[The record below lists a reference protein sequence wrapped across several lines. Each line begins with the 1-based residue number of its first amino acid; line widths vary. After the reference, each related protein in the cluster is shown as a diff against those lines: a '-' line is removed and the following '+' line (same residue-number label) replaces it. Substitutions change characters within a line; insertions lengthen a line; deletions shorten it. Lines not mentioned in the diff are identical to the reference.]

1 MPGMRSSMVM
11 MAVSALPFGLG
22 MMVPVNAEQLPTNN
36 ARKVLGSTCVSC
48 HGKTNPAGNI
58 DLSSDSGIQ
67 VAVTSGRLERVLKA
81 GSMPPN
87 KRLAKQD
94 ESALRTLLPT
104 TSAAPALWS
113 LRPVSNPAIPKIA
126 GAKHPVDAFIL
137 KGLKA
142 KGISVN
148 PPATQVAWL
157 RRITVDL
164 TGLPPTAAESST
176 FLADK
181 SANARQKVVD
191 RLLTSPAYGERMAR
205 LWLDVA
211 RFGESHGYEQNHI
224 RPNAWPYRDY
234 VIRSF
239 NADKPYSEFIQEQ
252 LAGDV
257 LGKGNPDILP
267 ATGFLVAGIHDTV
280 PSQVEEAT
288 RQQRANDLEDIV
300 ATVGASVM
308 GFTIGCAR
316 CHDHKFDPFS
326 QRDFYA
332 LEALFSGVNH
342 GETDLPKTGKPLV
355 QPSSEWLKQSVSV
368 HNQVQLLRYKGR
380 VASQPA
386 TGRPALNSQWNEESF
401 TQREVT
407 GVRFEVMATNDG
419 EEPCI
424 DELQVFSDDNNVALG
439 VDGVKAVPD
448 STLVGFAEHKTSH
461 INDGRFGNPHSWISA
476 TKGRGTITLTFPK
489 PTKVNR
495 VVWSRDSGLVPRFD
509 DRVPT
514 SYAVS
519 VSTDGKTWET
529 VATQTGR
536 LPGVTYV
543 HPDQI
548 RKNLDRASIDALDRA
563 EVAWKT
569 GLAKDPVQT
578 SPSAAYTGR
587 FAEPDATYLLTRGDV
602 MQRKEVVT
610 PAAPILMEY
619 SAGTCGLEQASEADR
634 RLAFAKWLTSGKHP
648 TVARVIV
655 NRIWQQ
661 HFGRGLVAGPS
672 DFGNMGGAPS
682 HPELL
687 DHLATWFVTNGWS
700 VKKLHRYL
708 VSTDAYARSSFASPV
723 AMRKDAGNVLLWRMP
738 VRRMEAE
745 MVRDAILSTCGNLDR
760 TMFGPGYRLYGYD
773 VVNVARFTDLELP
786 GKDTWRRGIYSIAA
800 RGVRDGFLGAFDCP
814 ESSVRTPKR
823 DATTTALQALA
834 LWNGKCVNEQ
844 ASLVGGKAN
853 GPLDVFKRL
862 MGRAPDSVEAS
873 VIREVHKAG
882 GNEAVARVLLNSSAF
897 ISY

>member
-11 MAVSALPFGLG
+11 MAVSALPLG
-22 MMVPVNAEQLPTNN
+22 MGLLVPVNAEQLPTQK
-36 ARKVLGSTCVSC
+36 ARKVLGGTCVSC

-58 DLSSDSGIQ
+58 DLSSDSGLQ
-67 VAVTSGRLERVLKA
+67 LAVTSGRLERVLNA
-81 GSMPPN
+81 GSMPLN
-87 KRLAKQD
+87 RRLSKD
-94 ESALRTLLPT
+94 EDASLRTLLPVQ
-104 TSAAPALWS
+104 SAAPALWS
-113 LRPVSNPAIPKIA
+113 LRPVTDPIVPKMP
-126 GAKHPVDAFIL
+126 GVKHPLDAFIMQ
-137 KGLKA
+137 
-142 KGISVN
+142 GIKSAGITAN
-148 PPATQVAWL
+148 PPATKVAWL

-164 TGLPPTAAESST
+164 TGLPPTALESAA
-176 FLADK
+176 FFADTK
-181 SANARQKVVD
+181 ATARQNVIN
-191 RLLTSPAYGERMAR
+191 RLLASPAYGERMAR

-257 LGKGNPDILP
+257 LGKGNPDVLP

-316 CHDHKFDPFS
+316 CHDHKFDPIS

-332 LEALFSGVNH
+332 LEALFSGVHH
-342 GETDLPKTGKPLV
+342 GETDLPKAV
-355 QPSSEWLKQSVSV
+355 QSASEPSSQWLKQSVNI
-368 HNQVQLLRYKGR
+368 HNQVQLLRFSGR
-380 VASQPA
+380 VKSQGG

-401 TQREVT
+401 AEREVKS
-407 GVRFEVMATNDG
+407 VRFEVMATNDG
-419 EEPCI
+419 QEPCI
-424 DELQVFSDDNNVALG
+424 DEFQVFTQDNNVGLA
-439 VDGVKAVPD
+439 VDGVEAVPD
-448 STLVGFAEHKTSH
+448 STLAGYADHKASH
-461 INDGRFGNPHSWISA
+461 INDGRFGNPNSWISA
-476 TKGRGTITLTFPK
+476 FKGRGTITLTFPK
-489 PTKVNR
+489 LTKINR
-495 VVWSRDSGLVPRFD
+495 IVWSRDAGLVPRFD

-514 SYAVS
+514 SYVIS

-529 VATQTGR
+529 VATQVGR
-536 LPGVTYV
+536 IPGVTYV
-543 HPDQI
+543 HPDEI
-548 RKNLDRASIDALDRA
+548 RKNLDKASIDSLDRA
-563 EVAWKT
+563 EAAWKST
-569 GLAKDPVQT
+569 LSKDPVQT

-587 FAEPDATYLLTRGDV
+587 FTEPESTYLLARGDV
-602 MQRKEVVT
+602 MQRKDVVA
-610 PAAPILMEY
+610 PAAPKIMEY
-619 SAGTCGLEQASEADR
+619 AGGTCGLEQASESGR
-634 RLAFAKWLTSGKHP
+634 RLAFAKWLTNGKHP

-687 DHLATWFVTNGWS
+687 DHLATWFINNGWS
-700 VKKLHRYL
+700 IKKLHRYI

-745 MVRDAILSTCGNLDR
+745 MVRDAILSTCGSLDR
-760 TMFGPGYRLYGYD
+760 TMYGPGYRLYGYD

-834 LWNGKCVNEQ
+834 LWNGKFLNEQ
-844 ASLVGGKAN
+844 ASLVGAKAN

-862 MGRAPDSVEAS
+862 MGRGPDTVEAT
-873 VIREVHKAG
+873 VIADVHKAG

>member
-1 MPGMRSSMVM
+1 MVM
-11 MAVSALPFGLG
+11 MAVSALPLG
-22 MMVPVNAEQLPTNN
+22 MGIFVPVKAEQLPTQK
-36 ARKVLGSTCVSC
+36 ARKVLGSTCVSF

-58 DLSSDSGIQ
+58 DLSSESGLQLAI
-67 VAVTSGRLERVLKA
+67 TSGRLERVLKA
-81 GSMPPN
+81 GSMPLN
-87 KRLAKQD
+87 RRLTND
-94 ESALRTLLPT
+94 EEASLRTLLPV
-104 TSAAPALWS
+104 TSSAPALWS
-113 LRPVSNPAIPKIA
+113 LRPVTNPPVPKFS
-126 GAKHPVDAFIL
+126 GVKHPLDAFIN
-137 KGLKA
+137 KELKA
-142 KGISVN
+142 KGITAN
-148 PPATQVAWL
+148 PPATNVAWL

-164 TGLPPTAAESST
+164 TGLPPTAAESAAFVS
-176 FLADK
+176 DK
-181 SANARQKVVD
+181 SINAKQKVTD
-191 RLLTSPAYGERMAR
+191 HLLASPAYGERMAR

-257 LGKGNPDILP
+257 LGKGNPDVLP

-342 GETDLPKTGKPLV
+342 GETDLPKSGKTLPK
-355 QPSSEWLKQSVSV
+355 PSRDWLTQTVNI
-368 HNQVQLLRYKGR
+368 HNQVQQLRFIGR
-380 VASQPA
+380 VKSQGG
-386 TGRPALNSQWNEESF
+386 TGRPALNSQWNEETF
-401 TQREVT
+401 GERAVT
-407 GVRFEVMATNDG
+407 GVRFEVLATNDG
-419 EEPCI
+419 QEPCI
-424 DELQVFSDDNNVALG
+424 DELQVFSQDTNIALAI
-439 VDGVKAVPD
+439 DGVNAQPD
-448 STLVGFAEHKTSH
+448 STLAGYADHKASH
-461 INDGRFGNPHSWISA
+461 INDGRFGNPNSWISA
-476 TKGRGTITLTFPK
+476 TKGRGTITLTFPNL
-489 PTKVNR
+489 TKVNR
-495 VVWSRDSGLVPRFD
+495 VAWSRDAGLVPRFD

-514 SYAVS
+514 AYVIS

-529 VATQTGR
+529 VATQAGR

-543 HPDQI
+543 HPDEI
-548 RKNLDRASIDALDRA
+548 RKNLDTKAKNALDAA
-563 EVAWKT
+563 EASWKVWMQ
-569 GLAKDPVQT
+569 KDPVQT
-578 SPSAAYTGR
+578 SPSSAYTGR
-587 FAEPDATYLLTRGDV
+587 FTEPEPTFLLNRGDV
-602 MQRKEVVT
+602 MQRKEVVA
-610 PAAPILMEY
+610 PAAPKTMEFA
-619 SAGTCGLEQASEADR
+619 AGMCGLEQAAEADR
-634 RLAFAKWLTSGKHP
+634 RLAFAKWLTNGKHP

-672 DFGNMGGAPS
+672 DFGNMGGTPS

-687 DHLATWFVTNGWS
+687 DHLASWFVNNGWS
-700 VKKLHRYL
+700 IKKLHRYI
-708 VSTDAYARSSFASPV
+708 VSTDAYARSSFASPA

-745 MVRDAILSTCGNLDR
+745 MVRDAILSTCGTLDR
-760 TMFGPGYRLYGYD
+760 TMYGPGYRLYGYD

-786 GKDTWRRGIYSIAA
+786 GKDTWRRGVYSIAA

-834 LWNGKCVNEQ
+834 LWNGKFLNEQ
-844 ASLVGGKAN
+844 ASLVAGKAS
-853 GPLDVFKRL
+853 GAIDIFKRL
-862 MGRAPDSVEAS
+862 MGRGPDTVETT
-873 VIREVHKAG
+873 VIQDIHKAG

>member
-1 MPGMRSSMVM
+1 MLGMRSSMVM
-11 MAVSALPFGLG
+11 MAVSAFPLAVGLL
-22 MMVPVNAEQLPTNN
+22 VPAKAEQLPSSN
-36 ARKVLGSTCVSC
+36 ARKVIGSSCVSC
-48 HGKTNPAGNI
+48 HGKSNPAGNI
-58 DLSSDSGIQ
+58 DLSSDTGIQ
-67 VAVTSGRLERVLKA
+67 LAVSSGRLERVLNS
-81 GSMPPN
+81 GSMPPSR
-87 KRLAKQD
+87 RLTKTED
-94 ESALRTLLPT
+94 TSLRALLPAK
-104 TSAAPALWS
+104 SAAPALWS
-113 LRPVSNPAIPKIA
+113 LRPVSNPPVPKVSGI
-126 GAKHPVDAFIL
+126 KHPLDAFIA
-137 KGLKA
+137 KSLKA
-142 KGISVN
+142 KGITAN
-148 PPATQVAWL
+148 PPATKIAWL

-164 TGLPPTAAESST
+164 TGLPPTVGETASY
-176 FLADK
+176 LAD
-181 SANARQKVVD
+181 STATSRQNVID
-191 RLLTSPAYGERMAR
+191 RLLASPAYGERMAR

-252 LAGDV
+252 LAGDI

-316 CHDHKFDPFS
+316 CHDHKFDPIS

-342 GETDLPKTGKPLV
+342 GETDLPRPGKSLPK
-355 QPSSEWLKQSVSV
+355 PSRDWLAQTVNV
-368 HNQVQLLRYKGR
+368 HNQVQQLRFMGR
-380 VASQPA
+380 VKAQGGS
-386 TGRPALNSQWNEESF
+386 GRPALNSQWNEETF
-401 TQREVT
+401 REREVRS
-407 GVRFEVMATNDG
+407 VRFDVMATNDG
-419 EEPCI
+419 QEPCI
-424 DELQVFSDDNNVALG
+424 DELQVFSQDTNVALAI
-439 VDGVKAVPD
+439 DGVIAQPD
-448 STLVGFAEHKTSH
+448 STLAGYTDHKASH
-461 INDGRFGNPHSWISA
+461 INDGRFGNPYSWISA
-476 TKGRGTITLTFPK
+476 TKGRGTVTLTFPK
-489 PTKVNR
+489 LTKMNR
-495 VVWSRDSGLVPRFD
+495 VVWSRDAGLVPRFD

-514 SYAVS
+514 AYVIS

-529 VATQTGR
+529 VATQAGR

-543 HPDQI
+543 HPDEI
-548 RKNLDRASIDALDRA
+548 RKNLDTAAKNALDLA
-563 EVAWKT
+563 EASWKV
-569 GLAKDPVQT
+569 LLQKDPVQT
-578 SPSAAYTGR
+578 SPSSAYTGR
-587 FAEPDATYLLTRGDV
+587 FTEPDPTFLLNRGDV
-602 MQRKEVVT
+602 MQRKEVVA
-610 PAAPILMEY
+610 PAAPKIMEY
-619 SAGTCGLEQASEADR
+619 AGGTCGLEQGAEADR
-634 RLAFAKWLTSGKHP
+634 RLAFAKWLTNGKHP

-672 DFGNMGGAPS
+672 DFGNMGGEPS

-687 DHLATWFVTNGWS
+687 DHLATWFVSNGWS
-700 VKKLHRYL
+700 IKKLHRYI

-723 AMRKDAGNVLLWRMP
+723 AMRKDAGNVHLWRMP

-745 MVRDAILSTCGNLDR
+745 MVRDAIMSTCGNLDR
-760 TMFGPGYRLYGYD
+760 TMYGPGYRLFGYD

-834 LWNGKCVNEQ
+834 LWNGKFVNEQ
-844 ASLVGGKAN
+844 ASMLGEKAS
-853 GPLDVFKRL
+853 GAVDVFKRL
-862 MGRAPDSVEAS
+862 MGRGPDAVETA
-873 VIREVHKAG
+873 VIQNIHKAG
-882 GNEAVARVLLNSSAF
+882 GNVAVARVLLNSSAF